1 MLLKKLNIASSTQ
14 NLKFEDVPAPEF
26 GEGAE
31 IRVQRINVMG
41 QLRLGE
47 LSAIIDEAKVKDTN
61 KENLLRMTANLMCVM
76 VDEDGEYLIPENN
89 IEGTLQTLD
98 NSGVFFRLITANNN
112 VNTVDAEFTD
122 ETLDQAK
129 KNS

>member
-14 NLKFEDVPAPEF
+14 NLKFEDVPTPEF